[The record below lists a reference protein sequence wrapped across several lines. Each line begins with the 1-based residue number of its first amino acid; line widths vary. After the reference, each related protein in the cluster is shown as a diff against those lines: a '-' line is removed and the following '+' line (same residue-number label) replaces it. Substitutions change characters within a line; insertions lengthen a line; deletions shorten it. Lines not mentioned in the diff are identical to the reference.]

1 MGTATIIEVGAD
13 PEAKKRLVALQK
25 GVGEKSKNISELRK
39 MLDNAG
45 KILKTASK
53 PTVEQIKKFKTLQET
68 LTNLQAQLQEDLKEI
83 ERLDSMLKGEGNA
96 YINVKGTMY
105 QGVVVGISGATMTV
119 KNEYIFCRLV
129 KKGADIASTNL

>member
-105 QGVVVGISGATMTV
+105 QGVVVGISGATMTG
-119 KNEYIFCRLV
+119 KKMNIFFAV
-129 KKGADIASTNL
+129 